1 MNVLVTIP
9 KGEIFDTFVPPLA
22 QTRLENLGKVEYNE
36 TSEQFTPEELAE
48 RLRNKDVAVTG
59 WGTEL
64 FDEKVLEGND
74 RLKIIAHTGG
84 TVQGIACDA
93 TYDKGIRILSGN
105 DVYAE
110 SVAEGTI
117 AYMLTALRK
126 IPDFVNSM
134 RGGDWDK
141 STCLEGLLEQKVGLV
156 GYGMITRHLVKMLK
170 PFHCNVLVY
179 SSHVSDEELLEN
191 SITRASLDEIFST
204 CKVVSLHS
212 ALTPKTHHIINRK
225 LLEMLD
231 SEAIL
236 INTARGAIVDE
247 EALGELLAQNR
258 FRAVLDVFGQ
268 EPLPPNSPLRSLPNA
283 YLIPHWG
290 GPTPDRRKCVTL
302 RLVDDIEN
310 FFAGRPLKLEI
321 TQQYAGY
328 MTQPTQD
335 VKT

>member
-1 MNVLVTIP
+1 
-9 KGEIFDTFVPPLA
+9 
-22 QTRLENLGKVEYNE
+22 
-36 TSEQFTPEELAE
+36 
-48 RLRNKDVAVTG
+48 
-59 WGTEL
+59 
-64 FDEKVLEGND
+64 
-74 RLKIIAHTGG
+74 
-84 TVQGIACDA
+84 
-93 TYDKGIRILSGN
+93 
-105 DVYAE
+105 
-110 SVAEGTI
+110 
-117 AYMLTALRK
+117 
-126 IPDFVNSM
+126 M

-283 YLIPHWG
+283 YLFLIGRTYSDPG
-290 GPTPDRRKCVTL
+290 KCVTL
-302 RLVDDIEN
+302 RLVTQETFLREGAKAGNNSTICGIHDATNTGCEN
-310 FFAGRPLKLEI
+310 LMFKIGILGSDNSHALMFAKAL
-321 TQQYAGY
+321 
-328 MTQPTQD
+328 
-335 VKT
+335 